1 MSEQEEAGTRMEQL
15 LFEIATYL
23 RASAASA
30 LKGKASQVIDTHR
43 KAITYKNL
51 DGHTTQ
57 AKIAKMLDVTS
68 MAVSYYVQEF
78 VEAGLAMPPSK
89 FYPSHKALFTLE
101 ELGIDIKQLKKQ
113 ELAKT
118 KKKIVTPQEAL
129 EEE

>member
-51 DGHTTQ
+51 DGYTTQ
-57 AKIAKMLDVTS
+57 AKVAKILGVTS
-68 MAVSYYVQEF
+68 MAISYYVQEF
-78 VEAGLAMPPSK
+78 VEAGLAMLPSK
-89 FYPSHKALFTLE
+89 FYPNHKALFTLE
-101 ELGIDIKQLKKQ
+101 ELSIDINQLKKQ
-113 ELAKT
+113 ERAKA
-118 KKKIVTPQEAL
+118 KKEIITP
-129 EEE
+129 EESKREE